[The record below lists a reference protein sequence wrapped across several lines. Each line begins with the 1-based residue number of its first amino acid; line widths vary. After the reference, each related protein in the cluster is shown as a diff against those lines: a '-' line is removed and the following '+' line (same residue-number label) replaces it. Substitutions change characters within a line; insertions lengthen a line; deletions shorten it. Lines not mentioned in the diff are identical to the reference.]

1 MAPTLLCT
9 MASSNSQ
16 IAKCQ
21 LSYTIFHQ
29 RYSLLFINSHICRV
43 SHACTK
49 RQQTALCCFEN
60 ELTVG
65 CRPKINVEI
74 HVNVRSASRKE
85 TLSAWMRTCVT
96 LAFFSNLSQTQDRW
110 TFIPLP
116 HPTPWK
122 WDFNVTYIRLTFMN
136 N

>member
-74 HVNVRSASRKE
+74 HVNTVCMNENVCYTCLFQQSISNTGPLNFYPPPYP
-85 TLSAWMRTCVT
+85 TL
-96 LAFFSNLSQTQDRW
+96 
-110 TFIPLP
+110 
-116 HPTPWK
+116 WK
-122 WDFNVTYIRLTFMN
+122 WDFNVTYSRLSFMSN
-136 N
+136 

>member
-65 CRPKINVEI
+65 CRPKNKCWDTCKCKIGKQVGNTVCMNENVCY
-74 HVNVRSASRKE
+74 
-85 TLSAWMRTCVT
+85 TC
-96 LAFFSNLSQTQDRW
+96 LFQQSISNTG
-110 TFIPLP
+110 PLNFYPPP
-116 HPTPWK
+116 HPTLWK
-122 WDFNVTYIRLTFMN
+122 WDFNVTYSRLTFMN